1 MSEKVAGTDEGMLVV
16 KGEDVAKVAM
26 ALSSQTRIQILNFI
40 KEKDVDMQE
49 VAELIKQSKA
59 NASAQMR
66 ILEEAGLVKCVGS
79 RLNRE
84 GRRLKE
90 YRSSILKMTVRLEKG
105 EIDMEMNLEWQEEKR
120 TKQTAKSLEMVRGQG
135 T

>member
-1 MSEKVAGTDEGMLVV
+1 MSEKATGTDEGILVV

-66 ILEEAGLVKCVGS
+66 ILEEAGLVKTSYKPGVRGVKKVCSTNV
-79 RLNRE
+79 
-84 GRRLKE
+84 KE
-90 YRSSILKMTVRLEKG
+90 VRL
-105 EIDMEMNLEWQEEKR
+105 IL
-120 TKQTAKSLEMVRGQG
+120 V
-135 T
+135 